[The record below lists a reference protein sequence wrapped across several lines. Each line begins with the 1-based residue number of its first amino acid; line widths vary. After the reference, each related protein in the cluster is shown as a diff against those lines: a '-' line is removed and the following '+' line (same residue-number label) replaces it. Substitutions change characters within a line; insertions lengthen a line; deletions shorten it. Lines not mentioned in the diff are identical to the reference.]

1 MADRPGAPTRWSGD
15 RPDEQIRK
23 IAVLA
28 NELQKGL
35 GNNNRKVEL
44 VTSPAVSTEVAI
56 EFVSESSVA
65 IISPQ
70 NEAAAAD
77 FASTYAVPTKGKVTI
92 YHVSSS
98 SNRIFGLVVHG

>member
-1 MADRPGAPTRWSGD
+1 MVDRPGAPTQWSKS
-15 RPDEQIRK
+15 RPDEQMRK

-44 VTSPAVSTEVAI
+44 GVSPAVSTEVVI

-65 IISPQ
+65 MLSPQ
-70 NEAAAAD
+70 NQAAAAD
-77 FASTYAVPTKGKVTI
+77 FSSTYAVPTKGKVTI

-98 SNRIFGLVVHG
+98 NNRIFGLVVHG